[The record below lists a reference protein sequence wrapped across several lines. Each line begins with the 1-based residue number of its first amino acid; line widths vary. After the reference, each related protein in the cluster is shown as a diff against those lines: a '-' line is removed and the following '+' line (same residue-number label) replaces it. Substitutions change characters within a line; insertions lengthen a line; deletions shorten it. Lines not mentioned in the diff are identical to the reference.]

1 MAHPAP
7 GGAVPADVGE
17 AAVEVPVGRAEG
29 HLLNGLVHDEALRVV
44 VHHAEAVPVHV
55 EDGANRFALRILK
68 WASCDVAVRKKQR
81 ISAMAYL

>member
-1 MAHPAP
+1 
-7 GGAVPADVGE
+7 
-17 AAVEVPVGRAEG
+17 
-29 HLLNGLVHDEALRVV
+29 
-44 VHHAEAVPVHV
+44 VHV